1 MFCRSLF
8 ILLYFFFWPLCCL
21 FFLVIF
27 NNKEDIRILVAPLPL
42 VTLHK
47 YEPCTDHHVI
57 LRIIWQ
63 NWQSYFW
70 SQGDWKWNR
79 GCSAPPFF
87 LPSNKLCLN
96 FIIHPLA
103 SHTSKFSSFR
113 LSSVQSHCFHCW
125 LLTNFKVAVYKFYN
139 NTAPATFAC

>member
-27 NNKEDIRILVAPLPL
+27 NNKEDIRILMAPLPL

-87 LPSNKLCLN
+87 YLRISYALTSLFILLHRIPLN
-96 FIIHPLA
+96 
-103 SHTSKFSSFR
+103 SHLFR

-125 LLTNFKVAVYKFYN
+125 LLTNFKVAIYKFYN